1 MSILKINRQDK
12 NLMRKQLEEI
22 LSIQKDLDKKINN
35 YQQESV
41 VEEYR
46 GFWQELGQNNKDSI
60 QRVSRYMVRKCN
72 R

>member
-22 LSIQKDLDKKINN
+22 LSIQKDLDKKIDN

>member
-22 LSIQKDLDKKINN
+22 LSIQKDLDKKIDN

-41 VEEYR
+41 VEEYQ

>member
-1 MSILKINRQDK
+1 LSILKINRQDK

>member
-1 MSILKINRQDK
+1 MSSLKINRQDK

-22 LSIQKDLDKKINN
+22 LSIQKDLDKKIDN

>member
-1 MSILKINRQDK
+1 MSSLKINRQDK

>member
-1 MSILKINRQDK
+1 MSSIKISRQDK

-35 YQQESV
+35 YQQESI

-46 GFWQELGQNNKDSI
+46 G
-60 QRVSRYMVRKCN
+60 
-72 R
+72 

>member
-1 MSILKINRQDK
+1 LSSLKINRQDK

>member
-1 MSILKINRQDK
+1 MSSIKISRQDK

>member
-1 MSILKINRQDK
+1 LSSIKISRQDK

-35 YQQESV
+35 YQQESI

>member
-1 MSILKINRQDK
+1 MSSIKISRQDK

-35 YQQESV
+35 YQQESI

>member
-1 MSILKINRQDK
+1 MSSIKISRQDK

-22 LSIQKDLDKKINN
+22 LSIQKDLDKKIDN

>member
-1 MSILKINRQDK
+1 LSSLKINRQDK

-60 QRVSRYMVRKCN
+60 QRVSRYIVRKCN

>member
-1 MSILKINRQDK
+1 MSSLKINRQDK

-60 QRVSRYMVRKCN
+60 QRVSRYIVRKCN